1 MCIYFWERGR
11 KSMSRGGVE
20 RGRHRIGSRLPALS
34 HQPRVRR
41 LCHAALPCRLW
52 AMQPRVLHQRGRKLT
67 DCEIV
72 TWAEVGRLTDWATQA
87 SQYCYVTFKGGSL
100 DESTVNANCF
110 QETISERIWLFM
122 SLARMIWVWL
132 TVSILLSWWKHLLTL
147 YSLQGCLAKRK
158 PTLLHHERMLTDR
171 QLAYTLNEINP
182 AIISF
187 FLPSV

>member
-1 MCIYFWERGR
+1 MYVFVYIYFEREERENVCPSGEGKEREGERIPGR
-11 KSMSRGGVE
+11 
-20 RGRHRIGSRLPALS
+20 
-34 HQPRVRR
+34 
-41 LCHAALPCRLW
+41 
-52 AMQPRVLHQRGRKLT
+52 LHTVSEELDTGLELMN
-67 DCEIV
+67 CEIM
-72 TWAEVGRLTDWATQA
+72 TWTKVGCLTDWATQA

-100 DESTVNANCF
+100 DKSTVNANCF

-158 PTLLHHERMLTDR
+158 PTLLHHERMITDR
-171 QLAYTLNEINP
+171 QLACTLNEINP